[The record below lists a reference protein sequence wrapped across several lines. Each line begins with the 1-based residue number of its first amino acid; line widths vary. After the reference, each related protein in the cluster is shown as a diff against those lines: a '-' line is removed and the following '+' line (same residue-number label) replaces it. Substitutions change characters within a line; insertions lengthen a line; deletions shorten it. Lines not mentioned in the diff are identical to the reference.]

1 MKNCK
6 VNRLSWS
13 HYSSDLLQPCP
24 LPKSTDEF
32 ILPFLLQEH
41 RQSLSVSSHLV
52 VSIRPISRPSISPHA
67 SSHSPTG
74 RPAGVRFRSPSSR
87 CAPRSRGP
95 ARLQA
100 ETRDIIPPMA
110 VKLSSSHKLTV
121 DTAGMV
127 GSLLSVTP
135 QQTWAC

>member
-1 MKNCK
+1 MGP
-6 VNRLSWS
+6 LL
-13 HYSSDLLQPCP
+13 SDLLHLCP

-41 RQSLSVSSHLV
+41 RQSLSVSSQLV
-52 VSIRPISRPSISPHA
+52 VSIRPISHPSISPHA

-74 RPAGVRFRSPSSR
+74 RVGLPVSDSALKLPDVL
-87 CAPRSRGP
+87 RG
-95 ARLQA
+95 A
-100 ETRDIIPPMA
+100 EDLHACKLRAVTSFPPMA

-135 QQTWAC
+135 QQTRAC